1 MRTLDHEMKG
11 NGETDIYQRPLD
23 RSRHWSIG
31 PWRNTNTK
39 QILAEKGVNFGA
51 RNRCGEFTNYIGET
65 VRHSN
70 SHGRTRDFPEISV
83 VEVKYVR
90 CQKQCRNV
98 KTCIL
103 AEEVEPFR
111 FAPWVHALILG
122 CSECFGPKTA
132 ELWVKLSNFRAQ
144 PLCLVGQWWLE
155 NTCCGWVRFQFYSK
169 KNKQHLTLCN
179 VSLVSFFWE
188 ENCYIWFV
196 AQLIRLEF
204 ESFWIYFSHNLARRP
219 RNSLGGNKPEVRALS
234 DPGRSLIE
242 ETGMSRDR
250 DWASN

>member
-1 MRTLDHEMKG
+1 MTRFFYNPIWLFVLSLMRTLDHEMKG

-90 CQKQCRNV
+90 CQKQCQD
-98 KTCIL
+98 L
-103 AEEVEPFR
+103 
-111 FAPWVHALILG
+111 HLG
-122 CSECFGPKTA
+122 WGSGA
-132 ELWVKLSNFRAQ
+132 I
-144 PLCLVGQWWLE
+144 
-155 NTCCGWVRFQFYSK
+155 
-169 KNKQHLTLCN
+169 
-179 VSLVSFFWE
+179 SF
-188 ENCYIWFV
+188 CAMGSCV
-196 AQLIRLEF
+196 
-204 ESFWIYFSHNLARRP
+204 
-219 RNSLGGNKPEVRALS
+219 
-234 DPGRSLIE
+234 DPGMFWMLRPKDGRTVSQ
-242 ETGMSRDR
+242 T
-250 DWASN
+250 

>member
-23 RSRHWSIG
+23 RSRRWSIG

-90 CQKQCRNV
+90 CQKQCQDLHLGWGKWSHFVLRHGFMRWSWDVLNASAQRRQN
-98 KTCIL
+98 CESNL
-103 AEEVEPFR
+103 AT
-111 FAPWVHALILG
+111 
-122 CSECFGPKTA
+122 SE
-132 ELWVKLSNFRAQ
+132 
-144 PLCLVGQWWLE
+144 
-155 NTCCGWVRFQFYSK
+155 
-169 KNKQHLTLCN
+169 
-179 VSLVSFFWE
+179 
-188 ENCYIWFV
+188 
-196 AQLIRLEF
+196 
-204 ESFWIYFSHNLARRP
+204 HNLYA
-219 RNSLGGNKPEVRALS
+219 SLGSGGWKIPAAAGCAFSFILRKTNN
-234 DPGRSLIE
+234 I
-242 ETGMSRDR
+242 
-250 DWASN
+250 